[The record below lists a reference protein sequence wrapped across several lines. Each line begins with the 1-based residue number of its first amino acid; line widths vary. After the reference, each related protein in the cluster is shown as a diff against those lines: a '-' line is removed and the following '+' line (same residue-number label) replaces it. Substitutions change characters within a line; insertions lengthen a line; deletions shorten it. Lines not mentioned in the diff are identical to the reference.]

1 MPRLQHKVAIV
12 TGAGQGIGAAIARRF
27 AEEGAV
33 VVGIDRNP
41 EPMAALFKS
50 LTNSRHDVFDITD
63 HAALE
68 RCIAETA
75 DRYGRIDIL
84 VNNAAVA
91 AYIEAKDLPLE
102 EWRRMLQVNLEA
114 AFVAAQLVSRH
125 MIAAKSGRIV
135 NVASTQAIASE
146 KTVGAYAASKGGML
160 AFTRTL
166 AVELAPYDILV
177 NAVAPGCIHTPMSFV
192 NGVDETT
199 TEYFQE
205 WYVRRRRIP
214 LGRPGEPEEVA
225 GAVLFLA
232 SDDCRY
238 MTGSTLVVDGG
249 LTITF

>member
-1 MPRLQHKVAIV
+1 MPRLQNKVAIV
-12 TGAGQGIGAAIARRF
+12 TGAGQGIGEAIVRRF
-27 AEEGAV
+27 AREGATV
-33 VVGIDRNP
+33 IGIDRNP
-41 EPMAALFKS
+41 EPITALFS
-50 LTNSRHDVFDITD
+50 ELSGCHARVFDITD

-68 RCIAETA
+68 ACIAETA
-75 DRYGRIDIL
+75 ARHGRIDIL

-91 AYIEAKDLPLE
+91 TYVEAKDLPLD
-102 EWRRMLQVNLEA
+102 EWRQTLAVNLEA
-114 AFVAAQLVSRH
+114 AFVAARLAART
-125 MIAAKSGRIV
+125 MIEARSGRIV

-146 KTVGAYAASKGGML
+146 KTVAAYAASKGGLL

-166 AVELAPYDILV
+166 AVELAPYDVLV
-177 NAVAPGCIHTPMSFV
+177 NAIAPGCIHTPMSII

-199 TEYFQE
+199 TAYFQE
-205 WYVRRRRIP
+205 WYVGRRRIP
-214 LGRPGEPEEVA
+214 LGRAGEPDEIA